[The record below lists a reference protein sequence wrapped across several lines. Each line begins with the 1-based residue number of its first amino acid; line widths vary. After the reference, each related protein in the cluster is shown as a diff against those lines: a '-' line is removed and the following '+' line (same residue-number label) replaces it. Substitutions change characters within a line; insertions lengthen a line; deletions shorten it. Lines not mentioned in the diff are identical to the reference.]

1 MSVSSKTTNKTT
13 ILHVIPIFATGGAE
27 RLVLHYAKLLDHSRF
42 DIHVASCVED
52 GELRTQFDALSSVS
66 VYVGSR
72 TGQGGRIAVYR
83 ALRQYVREIQP
94 RIIHTHLL
102 SADVF
107 GYVMKRLYGDRVSW
121 VSTLHNVEHETSW
134 VRRMVWRHI
143 LRRADRVI
151 AVSRSVEVYART
163 HFHLPPTL
171 IITLLN
177 GIETSVWKR
186 IPLSRAWTHDVVRI
200 ACIGRLWEQK
210 GHRYLIDA
218 LSELKNTEMQYE
230 VHFFGDGPLRAE
242 LQAYARTQGVWDMIV
257 WRGVVSDVH
266 RHSADI
272 DIVVQP
278 SLWEGLSLVVME
290 MMTAGRVVITTPAG
304 GEELI
309 EHGVSGYIVPPKD
322 GRALAECIAYVS
334 THRDE
339 ACRVARE
346 ARTRASASYDIAD
359 NVRQLTDVYT
369 DVWST

>member
-1 MSVSSKTTNKTT
+1 MSVSRNTTNKTT

-27 RLVLHYAKLLDHSRF
+27 RLVLHYAKLLDSSRF

-52 GELRTQFDALSSVS
+52 GELRAQFDAVSSVS

-72 TGQGGRIAVYR
+72 TGQGGRMAVYR

-107 GYVMKRLYGDRVSW
+107 GYLMKRLHGDRVRW

-134 VRRMVWRHI
+134 IRRMVWRYI
-143 LRRADRVI
+143 LRRADQVI
-151 AVSRSVEVYART
+151 AVSRSVEAYART
-163 HFHLPPTL
+163 HFHLPSSLVTT
-171 IITLLN
+171 ILN
-177 GIETSVWKR
+177 GIDTRVWKR

-218 LSELKNTEMQYE
+218 MSELKNTDRQYE
-230 VHFFGDGPLRAE
+230 VHFFGDGPLRTV
-242 LQAYARTQGVWDMIV
+242 LQTYAREQGVSDMII
-257 WRGVVSDVH
+257 WRGIVSDVH
-266 RHSADI
+266 QHIADI
-272 DIVVQP
+272 DVVVQP

-290 MMTAGRVVITTPAG
+290 MMAAGRVVITTPAG

-309 EHGVSGYIVPPKD
+309 EYGVSGYIVPSKD
-322 GRALAECIAYVS
+322 GRALAHCIAYVS

-339 ACRVARE
+339 AHRVARE
-346 ARTRASASYDIAD
+346 ARTRASRSYDIAD
-359 NVRQLTDVYT
+359 NVHQLTDVYT
-369 DVWST
+369 NLWSM